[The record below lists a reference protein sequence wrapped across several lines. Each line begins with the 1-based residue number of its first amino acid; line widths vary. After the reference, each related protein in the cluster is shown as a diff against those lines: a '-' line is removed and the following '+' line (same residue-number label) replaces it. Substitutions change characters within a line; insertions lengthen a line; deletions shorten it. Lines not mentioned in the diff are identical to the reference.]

1 MGDFIGP
8 VEAQI
13 ISISTM
19 LISAIYGS
27 KVWHIPVAFKLKFI
41 RPYLDGFIPFKAVT
55 YLDLVLAFALIS
67 LVLHLVPS
75 KYSDR

>member
-13 ISISTM
+13 ISITTM

-27 KVWHIPVAFKLKFI
+27 HVWHIPVAFKFKFI
-41 RPYLDGFIPFKAVT
+41 RPYLDRLIPFKAVT
-55 YLDLVLAFALIS
+55 FLDLVLAFAIIS
-67 LVLHLVPS
+67 LFLHLVPS
-75 KYSDR
+75 KYSNL